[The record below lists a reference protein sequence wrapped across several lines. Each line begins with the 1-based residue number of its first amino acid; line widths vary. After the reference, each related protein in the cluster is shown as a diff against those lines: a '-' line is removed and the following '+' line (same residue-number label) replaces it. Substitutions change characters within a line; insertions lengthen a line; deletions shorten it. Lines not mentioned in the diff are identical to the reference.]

1 MTFVQGRGWKLH
13 TEPATTV
20 DEGVALLMN
29 GQQTPIYTNPVFET
43 PWPEEPFGKSSNGGG
58 GGGGG
63 SVNGRV
69 ALEGQGWSILRE
81 NVLLELWR
89 YGSYVWSSLLL
100 LFCTFV
106 LFVSLV
112 RGWTTSILPQGANI
126 FEVLLLLFW
135 IALLEGVFTS
145 IVGLK
150 QEDPEW
156 YAETHPRAYRIMVL
170 IKKGN
175 NRERFIVGRQM
186 IITSFFF
193 FLTQACGWKPPYKD
207 ENKTIPDTFHIF
219 GWSWTER
226 LDSTLLQ
233 QHILYIFFVT
243 VVGNL
248 VTQSVAADKM
258 LGFLNLP
265 LGHYYLCVLPSLA
278 IEWTGIAHVTY
289 PIRSLLVR
297 LFKMPHEPE
306 DAVRATTEPTILA
319 TIFYWLRCSLSF
331 LILMLS
337 GTMVVLSLL
346 AVDPESFDWPSLG
359 IGAAIAI
366 LIALLMVLSVF
377 AGMQVSVVELYRT
390 PVVKIID
397 DYPWAYKTFVLL
409 HKNKNLQSVL
419 IGRQVFVSAVVV
431 LLSRA
436 GVVASNTT
444 DFFGLP
450 QWFVTVFMRTGI
462 LGTLFCVVV
471 GQLTSRSLA
480 TSYPKAYLNSRFMY
494 VMVWLTLTVSGLG
507 FFNAAWPLGFLFMKI
522 AKLNRKE
529 HDVAGSGGV
538 GATDGDGDGGGDGT
552 AALGNRVKT
561 PPVEA
566 KGRPAVLN
574 W

>member
-1 MTFVQGRGWKLH
+1 MTFVQGQGWQLPP
-13 TEPATTV
+13 EPVTSA

-29 GQQTPIYTNPVFET
+29 GQQTPIYTNPVFEG
-43 PWPEEPFGKSSNGGG
+43 PWPESPFGKRSR
-58 GGGGG
+58 GGGG

-69 ALEGQGWSILRE
+69 ALEGQGWRVLRE
-81 NVLLELWR
+81 NPLLELWR

-106 LFVSLV
+106 LFVILV

-126 FEVLLLLFW
+126 FEVLVLLFW

-156 YAETHPRAYRIMVL
+156 YSETHPRAYRIMVL

-175 NRERFIVGRQM
+175 NRERFIVGRQLLL
-186 IITSFFF
+186 TSFVF

-207 ENKTIPDTFHIF
+207 ANRTVPDTFHTL
-219 GWSWTER
+219 GWSWSES
-226 LDSTLLQ
+226 LDATLLQ
-233 QHILYIFFVT
+233 QHLLYIFFVT
-243 VVGNL
+243 IVGNL

-265 LGHYYLCVLPSLA
+265 LGHYYFCVLPSLA
-278 IEWTGIAHVTY
+278 VEWTGIAHVTY
-289 PIRSLLVR
+289 PIRALLVR
-297 LFKMPHEPE
+297 WFKMPKDPE
-306 DAVRATTEPTILA
+306 DAVPATAAPSLLT
-319 TIFYWLRCSLSF
+319 TIFYWLRCIMSF

-337 GTMVVLSLL
+337 GTMVMLSLI

-359 IGAAIAI
+359 LGAAIAI

-377 AGMQVSVVELYRT
+377 AGMQVSIVELYRT

-397 DYPWAYKTFVLL
+397 EYPWAYKTFVLL
-409 HKNKNLQSVL
+409 HKNKNLQNVL

-436 GVVASNTT
+436 GVVSSSTT

-471 GQLTSRSLA
+471 GQLTTRSLA
-480 TSYPKAYLNSRFMY
+480 TSYPKAYLNSRFMHT
-494 VMVWLTLTVSGLG
+494 MVWLTLTVSGLG

-522 AKLNRKE
+522 AKPDRKE
-529 HDVAGSGGV
+529 HDVAGAGGAGHGMDSDV
-538 GATDGDGDGGGDGT
+538 DGDDSAEARGS
-552 AALGNRVKT
+552 RVKT
-561 PPVEA
+561 PSVEA